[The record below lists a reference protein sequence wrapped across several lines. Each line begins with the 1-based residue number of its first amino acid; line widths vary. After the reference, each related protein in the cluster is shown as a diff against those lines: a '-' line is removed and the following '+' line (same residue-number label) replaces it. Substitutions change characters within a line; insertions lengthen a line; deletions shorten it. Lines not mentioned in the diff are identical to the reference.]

1 MLSPRLKKTA
11 LVVAMIGSFVGLVPV
26 SVLIVDP
33 FFTRAYDPHWPCG
46 VLLVWPDHVE
56 VRWVKNIS
64 EVSPRPPGESYTF
77 NVPPDRQAWVE
88 QQVRS
93 IRPQNPDAVWAIRV
107 KQIGPERQE
116 IKARRCGGISDNALC
131 KRFSLGR
138 DLAFPQALL
147 EVPRSPTPNVWDYWH
162 VIYI

>member
-1 MLSPRLKKTA
+1 MTSQRLKKIA
-11 LVVAMIGSFVGLVPV
+11 LVVGMIGSFVGLVPV
-26 SVLIVDP
+26 SFVIVNP
-33 FFTRAYDPHWPCG
+33 FFTRPYDPHWPCG

-107 KQIGPERQE
+107 KQIGPECQE
-116 IKARRCGGISDNALC
+116 IKLEIW
-131 KRFSLGR
+131 R
-138 DLAFPQALL
+138 DGFTGL
-147 EVPRSPTPNVWDYWH
+147 
-162 VIYI
+162 IYEAHPDKIV